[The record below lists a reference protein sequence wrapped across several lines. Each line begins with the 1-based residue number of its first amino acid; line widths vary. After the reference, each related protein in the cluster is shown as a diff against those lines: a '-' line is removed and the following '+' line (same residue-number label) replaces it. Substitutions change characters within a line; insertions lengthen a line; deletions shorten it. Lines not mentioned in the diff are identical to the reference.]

1 MKIKSLIK
9 QGKEFLADRENA
21 LLECELVLAH
31 VLGESREYV
40 FMNAEKEIDDFSV
53 DLFMKYL
60 QRLFEGEPLA
70 YLLNEKEFF
79 GLNLYVD
86 NRVLV
91 PRPETEQIVERVI
104 EFAEADEDRKYK
116 VLDVG
121 TGSGNIAVSLASNE
135 LITDVLA
142 LDIDEE
148 ALEVAKINVEQYS
161 LGHKVQ
167 LVQSDLLDV
176 IEDGEYFDAIVA
188 NLPYIGEVNYR
199 FVSPSAEKFEPNH
212 ALFGGE
218 SGLELYK
225 KMFQQLEDKGVEF
238 ELMIGEFGFEQ
249 GKIMEDLLNKYFEHK
264 WVIESDLAGIER
276 IFIVKNHV
284 R

>member
-31 VLGESREYV
+31 VLGESKEYV
-40 FMNAEKEIDDFSV
+40 FMNAEEEIDDFSV

-121 TGSGNIAVSLASNE
+121 TGSGNITVSLASND

-142 LDIDEE
+142 LDIDEG

-161 LGHKVQ
+161 LWHKVQ

-199 FVSPSAEKFEPNH
+199 FVSTSAEKFEPNH

-218 SGLELYK
+218 SGVELYK
-225 KMFQQLEDKGVEF
+225 KMFQQLNDKGIGF

-249 GKIMEDLLNKYFEHK
+249 GRIMEDLLNKYFEHQ